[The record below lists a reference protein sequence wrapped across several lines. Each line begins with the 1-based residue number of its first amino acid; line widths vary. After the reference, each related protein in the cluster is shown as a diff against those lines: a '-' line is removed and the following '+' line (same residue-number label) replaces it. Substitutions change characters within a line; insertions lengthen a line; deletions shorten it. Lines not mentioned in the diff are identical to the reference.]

1 MRATRFVNVFGGR
14 MLTKNNKLA
23 KYFRVTNLQR
33 ETGMLALASVS
44 CHVFGC
50 DKLTKH
56 TVGYPSQIS

>member
-1 MRATRFVNVFGGR
+1 
-14 MLTKNNKLA
+14 MLTKHNKLA

-50 DKLTKH
+50 DELTKH